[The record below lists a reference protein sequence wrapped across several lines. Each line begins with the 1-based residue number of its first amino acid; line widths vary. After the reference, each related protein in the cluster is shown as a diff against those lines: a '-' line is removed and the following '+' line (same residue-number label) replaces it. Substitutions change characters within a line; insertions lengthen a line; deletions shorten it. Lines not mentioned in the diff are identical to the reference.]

1 MFDRQDTGE
10 SSTRTASGV
19 SWYSCWYHG
28 TPLFFDTDHILDW
41 LVSSVLEDAGWLRNV
56 DDQGRP
62 KKLMKCSTFA
72 DLERE
77 ADKAMD
83 RKNAQAAKALGPDDE
98 QHVADLE
105 ERFRLVRL
113 LTPEALDL
121 ESRRMHH
128 CVGHGSYD
136 EGVASGNTEIYSMR
150 DPQGRP
156 VITMEVYVDIYD
168 DGARRLQQVKGKRN
182 NDPEDWQADI
192 LQKWLQTSGWGNLE
206 FHFDVVADND
216 CRPDRG
222 LSWCRPDHC
231 DGP

>member
-1 MFDRQDTGE
+1 MRRQTVRNDRQLDTKGKVPPGGGYDGRD
-10 SSTRTASGV
+10 SLADLPLMAASEV
-19 SWYSCWYHG
+19 SD
-28 TPLFFDTDHILDW
+28 LFFGLP
-41 LVSSVLEDAGWLRNV
+41 DAA
-56 DDQGRP
+56 Q
-62 KKLMKCSTFA
+62 
-72 DLERE
+72 ER
-77 ADKAMD
+77 
-83 RKNAQAAKALGPDDE
+83 DE

-136 EGVASGNTEIYSMR
+136 EGVASGDTEIYSMR